1 MDTST
6 GAGEVETPKNNKAWC
21 KLHLEKVLQER
32 EKWIKVDDFDVSPG
46 CPPGE
51 NFVADVF
58 RVVVYGSRLCL
69 GTWTEF
75 LIVCFSMGSAPAAA
89 TEEII
94 S

>member
-1 MDTST
+1 M
-6 GAGEVETPKNNKAWC
+6 ETPTNNKAWC

-69 GTWTEF
+69 GTWTGKTLF
-75 LIVCFSMGSAPAAA
+75 LL
-89 TEEII
+89 T
-94 S
+94 